1 MSTTPTTVSAADRFA
16 IAVWNALPYD
26 HEHNHPFCPSAADA
40 RLAVGLALTRTG
52 LKLAPAVADAA
63 PTDLHQQ
70 IMNLP
75 ADPTKIE
82 AAIKTGETP
91 SVIYKYGHRDARHAA
106 AELACAAAAPTG
118 DAIAEAVRV
127 LEEWPKGKRTAVS
140 TIDRALAL
148 LTGRSAKAEG
158 TGR

>member
-1 MSTTPTTVSAADRFA
+1 MTMPAATKENEMTDDRKVLLKVADGPDGITLYTSEQEA
-16 IAVWNALPYD
+16 IATWADGETTLFLEVSNGLNAYAKFGPFLP
-26 HEHNHPFCPSAADA
+26 EVLKQVRAA
-40 RLAVGLALTRTG
+40 
-52 LKLAPAVADAA
+52 LAPAVADAA

-118 DAIAEAVRV
+118 
-127 LEEWPKGKRTAVS
+127 
-140 TIDRALAL
+140 
-148 LTGRSAKAEG
+148 RSAKAEG